1 MMTSMSQLPP
11 LDRALVADDS
21 RVTRA
26 LTVEI
31 LKELGVIVT
40 EAADG
45 REALRLAEA
54 AQPPLL
60 ILDGLMPGLTAFD
73 LIAQLR
79 ADLEEYKPVIII
91 QTAMYKSRRW
101 ESEAR
106 ANLGVAEYLE
116 KPVEPEVLIETLR
129 RHFAIPTL
137 DR

>member
-1 MMTSMSQLPP
+1 MSESPP

-31 LKELGVIVT
+31 LKELGVAVSET
-40 EAADG
+40 SDG
-45 REALRLAEA
+45 REALRLAIAE
-54 AQPPLL
+54 QPPLL

-73 LIAQLR
+73 LIAQMR
-79 ADLEEYKPVIII
+79 AEHADYKPVIII

-116 KPVEPEVLIETLR
+116 KPVEPEALIAVLQ
-129 RHFAIPTL
+129 RHFSLPSLAS
-137 DR
+137 